1 MDSQISI
8 IMNEELLQKLHYVTE
23 ELFYPIG
30 TNITTNN
37 LEILVFL
44 TLHRTLLS
52 YIYANPQH
60 KGRRRGF
67 KKSAIVPQSGFKT
80 ELKLKT
86 EVDIDVFASAVQVQC
101 KSVGKAWPWQY
112 IPR

>member
-8 IMNEELLQKLHYVTE
+8 IMNEELLQKLRYVTE

-37 LEILVFL
+37 LEILAFL
-44 TLHRTLLS
+44 HFIAPYYL
-52 YIYANPQH
+52 IYMLIHNIKEEP
-60 KGRRRGF
+60 RRGF
-67 KKSAIVPQSGFKT
+67 KKSAIVPQNGFKA

-86 EVDIDVFASAVQVQC
+86 
-101 KSVGKAWPWQY
+101 
-112 IPR
+112 